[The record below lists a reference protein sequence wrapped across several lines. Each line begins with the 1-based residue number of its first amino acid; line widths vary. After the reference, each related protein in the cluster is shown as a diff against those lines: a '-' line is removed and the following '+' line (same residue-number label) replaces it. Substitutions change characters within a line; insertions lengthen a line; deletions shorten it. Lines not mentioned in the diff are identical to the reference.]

1 MSKTISPPATIRIPQ
16 NCVIVHGDL
25 VAIKPDYVIGAV
37 NKMNP
42 EFMDI
47 SVPMTIIEDK
57 ITNDDIGKYE
67 AVTAFTGKKPISP
80 KALELMKKVN
90 AENAKATEVHNSKRS
105 EI

>member
-1 MSKTISPPATIRIPQ
+1 MLLKEGAEKNETNTQQSTKTGTHR
-16 NCVIVHGDL
+16 GL
-25 VAIKPDYVIGAV
+25 
-37 NKMNP
+37 KM
-42 EFMDI
+42 
-47 SVPMTIIEDK
+47 
-57 ITNDDIGKYE
+57 NDDIGKYE